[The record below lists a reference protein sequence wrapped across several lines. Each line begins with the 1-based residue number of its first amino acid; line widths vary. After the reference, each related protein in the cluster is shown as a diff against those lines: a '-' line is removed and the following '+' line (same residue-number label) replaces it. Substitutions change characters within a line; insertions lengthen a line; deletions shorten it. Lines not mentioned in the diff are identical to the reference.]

1 MAEKDTSK
9 DTTKDTNKERYG
21 LKNWEDTPKP
31 DISGDQQIKKKSKAS
46 DKSIAFVEKYR
57 PEGLSEIIGQAHLYE
72 ILKDMVEKKHINHM
86 IFIGPP
92 GVGKTSVAKIL
103 AHELLGPNWK
113 LNFEEFNVPN
123 DNKDLKFINNKL
135 NNFIKNKPIQVSFR
149 IAFLDECDDL
159 TREAQSALRKVLE
172 AKEYKH
178 IRFIFAT
185 NYSEKLISQL
195 QGERMNVLHFKKIP
209 THIIKSYLD
218 IICEKE
224 GITYEDD
231 ALKIIAE
238 DCDGSLRKGVGNLDF
253 LSDKNKHISLQKVKN
268 LISYLEPSDVKELL
282 QKAINNEDYYNYL
295 DQLINN
301 QNISI
306 PKLLQEVI
314 KVIDEIKFED
324 SKDKRYVVN
333 QLGVYSWRI
342 SQSSDHMLQMK
353 CFLNS
358 IASMHDTC
366 HNELDA

>member
-1 MAEKDTSK
+1 
-9 DTTKDTNKERYG
+9 
-21 LKNWEDTPKP
+21 
-31 DISGDQQIKKKSKAS
+31 
-46 DKSIAFVEKYR
+46 
-57 PEGLSEIIGQAHLYE
+57 
-72 ILKDMVEKKHINHM
+72 
-86 IFIGPP
+86 
-92 GVGKTSVAKIL
+92 
-103 AHELLGPNWK
+103 
-113 LNFEEFNVPN
+113 
-123 DNKDLKFINNKL
+123 
-135 NNFIKNKPIQVSFR
+135 
-149 IAFLDECDDL
+149 
-159 TREAQSALRKVLE
+159 
-172 AKEYKH
+172 
-178 IRFIFAT
+178 
-185 NYSEKLISQL
+185 
-195 QGERMNVLHFKKIP
+195 MNVLHFKKIP

-224 GITYEDD
+224 GITYEGD
-231 ALKIIAE
+231 ALKIIAD

-253 LSDKNKHISLQKVKN
+253 LTDKNNYISLQKVKN

-333 QLGVYSWRI
+333 QLGIYSWRV

>member
-1 MAEKDTSK
+1 MAEQN
-9 DTTKDTNKERYG
+9 TTKDRDE
-21 LKNWEDTPKP
+21 LEEWEDTPKS
-31 DISGDQQIKKKSKAS
+31 DISEDKKAEKKRQATN
-46 DKSIAFVEKYR
+46 KSINLVEKYQ
-57 PEGLSEIIGQAHLYE
+57 PENLSEIAGQDHLSE
-72 ILKDMVEKKHINHM
+72 ILNDFVEKKHINHM

-103 AHELLGPNWK
+103 ARELLGYKWE
-113 LNFEEFNVPN
+113 LNFLEVNVPN
-123 DNKDLKFINNKL
+123 DNKDLKFINSHLKD
-135 NNFIKNKPIQVSFR
+135 FIKNKPIQAPFR

-159 TREAQSALRKVLE
+159 NREAQSALRKILE
-172 AKEYKH
+172 SKEYKH

-195 QGERMNVLHFKKIP
+195 QGERMNILHFKKIS
-209 THIIKSYLD
+209 THIVEAYLNK
-218 IICEKE
+218 ICNEE
-224 GITYEDD
+224 GITYEGN

-253 LSDKNKHISLQKVKN
+253 LTDKNNHISLQKLKN
-268 LISYLEPSDVKELL
+268 SISYLEPSYVKELL
-282 QKAINNEDYYNYL
+282 QKAINNEDYIKYL

-301 QNISI
+301 QSLSI

-324 SKDKRYVVN
+324 SKDKRYVID
-333 QLGVYSWRI
+333 QLGLYSWRI
-342 SQSSDHMLQMK
+342 SQSSDNMLQMK

-366 HNELDA
+366 YNELDARHQ

>member
-1 MAEKDTSK
+1 MAEKDTYK
-9 DTTKDTNKERYG
+9 DTTKGTNKEGNG
-21 LKNWEDTPKP
+21 LNSWEDTPKP
-31 DISGDQQIKKKSKAS
+31 DIPGDQQAKKKSKES

-92 GVGKTSVAKIL
+92 GVGKTSVARVL
-103 AHELLGPNWK
+103 ARELLGHKWE
-113 LNFEEFNVPN
+113 LNFLEVNVPN
-123 DNKDLKFINNKL
+123 YNNDLKFINSNLKD
-135 NNFIKNKPIQVSFR
+135 FIRNKPIQAPFR

-159 TREAQSALRKVLE
+159 NREAQSALRKILE

-185 NYSEKLISQL
+185 NYSEKLIFQL
-195 QGERMNVLHFKKIP
+195 QGERMNILHFKKIP
-209 THIIKSYLD
+209 THIIEAYLNK
-218 IICEKE
+218 ICDNE
-224 GITYEDD
+224 GITYEGD

-253 LSDKNKHISLQKVKN
+253 LTDKNNHISLKKVKN

-282 QKAINNEDYYNYL
+282 QKAIKNEDYYNYL

-301 QNISI
+301 KNLSI
-306 PKLLQEVI
+306 QKLLQEII
-314 KVIDEIKFED
+314 KVIDEVKFED
-324 SKDKRYVVN
+324 PKDKRYIIN
-333 QLGVYSWRI
+333 QLGLYSWHI
-342 SQSSDHMLQMK
+342 SQSSDHLLQMK

-366 HNELDA
+366 YNKLDA